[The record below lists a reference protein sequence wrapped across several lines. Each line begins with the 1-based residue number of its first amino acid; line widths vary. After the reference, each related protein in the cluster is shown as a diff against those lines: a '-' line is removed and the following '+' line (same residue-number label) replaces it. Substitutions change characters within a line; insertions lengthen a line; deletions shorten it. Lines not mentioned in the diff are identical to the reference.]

1 MPERNCPNCVVQGD
15 YCFKEKVDEIV
26 SKVEKSDDKEILFN
40 NAVDAHKKIA
50 EERIVAREKLCHKIN
65 EIDPIYPGKELF

>member
-15 YCFKEKVDEIV
+15 YCFKEKVDKIV
-26 SKVEKSDDKEILFN
+26 SETKNNDNKEILFDE
-40 NAVDAHKKIA
+40 AIKTSEKISQ
-50 EERIVAREKLCHKIN
+50 ERIVAREKLCHKIN